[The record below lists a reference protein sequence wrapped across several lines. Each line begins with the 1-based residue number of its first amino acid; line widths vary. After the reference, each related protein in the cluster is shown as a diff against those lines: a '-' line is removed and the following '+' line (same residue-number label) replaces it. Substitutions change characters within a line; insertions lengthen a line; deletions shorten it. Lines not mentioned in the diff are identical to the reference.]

1 MSADSRSR
9 RGEGNPK
16 GLPSPA
22 DLIVVGSGPAGLA
35 ITAAAAAQGLEVVA
49 LSPTPPTAPWVN
61 TYGIW
66 EDELIPL
73 GLTHLLGRR
82 YTDVAVYVQDQQIK
96 LPRVYGLFDNA
107 ALQAHLLDAAANV
120 RWVQAGATGYTA
132 TGYRVAGASIAVQTQ
147 RGDTLL
153 GRAVVDATGH
163 SPRLIRRVRPTR
175 PLAFQAAYGI
185 LGTFTRPPVAAGAM
199 SLMDYRDDHLTPAE
213 RRDEPPTF
221 LYAMDMGKGDLG
233 KGDLGKGDM
242 GEGQYFVE
250 ETSLAHA
257 PAMPLEQ
264 LEDRLRRRLA
274 YAGVA
279 VAEVT
284 HVERCLFPMNHAM
297 PDLRQPVIG
306 FGGAASMVHP
316 ATGYQVGAALT
327 LAPRLAAALATALAQ
342 PTATP
347 STVAAAG
354 WDAVWPTDRRRRHA
368 LYHFGLDAL
377 MDFDA
382 ATLQAF
388 FATFFAQPL
397 PRWADYLSNRH
408 TTGGVLRTMW
418 GIFLAAP
425 GAVQWG
431 LVSHGVRTLA
441 RRGRMPTSSPAP
453 SP

>member
-1 MSADSRSR
+1 
-9 RGEGNPK
+9 
-16 GLPSPA
+16 
-22 DLIVVGSGPAGLA
+22 
-35 ITAAAAAQGLEVVA
+35 
-49 LSPTPPTAPWVN
+49 
-61 TYGIW
+61 
-66 EDELIPL
+66 
-73 GLTHLLGRR
+73 
-82 YTDVAVYVQDQQIK
+82 
-96 LPRVYGLFDNA
+96 
-107 ALQAHLLDAAANV
+107 
-120 RWVQAGATGYTA
+120 
-132 TGYRVAGASIAVQTQ
+132 
-147 RGDTLL
+147 
-153 GRAVVDATGH
+153 
-163 SPRLIRRVRPTR
+163 LIRRVRPTR

-185 LGTFTRPPVAAGAM
+185 LGTFTRPPVAPGAM

-221 LYAMDMGKGDLG
+221 LYAMDMG
-233 KGDLGKGDM
+233 
-242 GEGQYFVE
+242 EGQYFVE

-264 LEDRLRRRLA
+264 LEHRLHRRLA
-274 YAGVA
+274 HAGVA
-279 VAEVT
+279 VTAVR

-342 PTATP
+342 PGATP
-347 STVAAAG
+347 ATLAEAG

-408 TTGGVLRTMW
+408 TTSGVLRTMW

-425 GAVQWG
+425 WAVQWG

-441 RRGRMPTSSPAP
+441 AMARGGRTQTSSPAP